1 MSALYDRIGD
11 GYAGLRRADPR
22 IAAHLDAAL
31 GPPAPLLNLGAGTG
45 NYEPEDRWVVAVEPS
60 VEMIRQRPAKSAS
73 ALVTGVSAQVDL
85 RSSRINDFSDAAW
98 INEPP
103 ALDTAM
109 LDQIKSAIR
118 EGRFVINEQAIAQA
132 LSEDASR

>member
-1 MSALYDRIGD
+1 MKLSPSTPGVSTTSHGSAAESTKDS
-11 GYAGLRRADPR
+11 AGIPRA
-22 IAAHLDAAL
+22 A
-31 GPPAPLLNLGAGTG
+31 
-45 NYEPEDRWVVAVEPS
+45 ES
-60 VEMIRQRPAKSAS
+60 AKSAS
-73 ALVTGVSAQVDL
+73 ALVTGASAQVDL

-118 EGRFVINEQAIAQA
+118 EGRFVINEQAIARA

>member
-1 MSALYDRIGD
+1 MKLSPSTPGVSTTSHGSAAESTKDP
-11 GYAGLRRADPR
+11 AGIPRA
-22 IAAHLDAAL
+22 
-31 GPPAPLLNLGAGTG
+31 
-45 NYEPEDRWVVAVEPS
+45 
-60 VEMIRQRPAKSAS
+60 AKAAS
-73 ALVTGVSAQVDL
+73 ALVTGASAQVDL
-85 RSSRINDFSDAAW
+85 RSSRINNFSDAAW

>member
-1 MSALYDRIGD
+1 MKLSPSTSSVSPNSLPSLSEGSKEAGAVARSGD
-11 GYAGLRRADPR
+11 A
-22 IAAHLDAAL
+22 
-31 GPPAPLLNLGAGTG
+31 N
-45 NYEPEDRWVVAVEPS
+45 
-60 VEMIRQRPAKSAS
+60 KSA
-73 ALVTGVSAQVDL
+73 APAAATVSAQVDL
-85 RSSRINDFSDAAW
+85 RSSRINDLSDTAW

-132 LSEDASR
+132 LSDDASR